1 MEGSQDIDAWVG
13 MFLDDLRRQRLDEN
27 TIVFFFS
34 DHGGC
39 LPRGKG
45 FVYETGT
52 HVPFIVYLPPKW
64 RHLANGQS
72 GRTDRLI
79 GFPDLAP
86 TVLSLA
92 GIEPPAYMQGKAFLG
107 EYEAAPKRYE
117 FAVKANQA
125 SHYCPE
131 RPLPTAA
138 TSTSSA
144 IFPTNTMR

>member
-1 MEGSQDIDAWVG
+1 

-64 RHLANGQS
+64 TASGQQVS
-72 GRTDRLI
+72 PAG
-79 GFPDLAP
+79 P
-86 TVLSLA
+86 T
-92 GIEPPAYMQGKAFLG
+92 G
-107 EYEAAPKRYE
+107 
-117 FAVKANQA
+117 
-125 SHYCPE
+125 
-131 RPLPTAA
+131 
-138 TSTSSA
+138 
-144 IFPTNTMR
+144 